1 MDIQIPIV
9 KLWEM
14 YFKLSKENQSLEE
27 QIAQKQTVQVK
38 IDKDNSSDLISI
50 MKQLEKEV
58 QINNNYRNESQQVQS
73 NVKPKNKL
81 VLASGQNM
89 QSSYISQISQIRNSL
104 YIPESLKQF
113 NQITQLFQLFQQQ
126 VQSVL
131 KKTSVQLDLID
142 HKISKQKQLQFDTQ
156 KQLSEQIQSNTQ
168 LRSNIQLLNTQL
180 SNIKSQLQ
188 IEQQKTHQ
196 FEMNE
201 VKQEQEVYKLLKLIS
216 VYFSSCF
223 KRYTQQMLQHI
234 SKQNDQ
240 INIRESN
247 ILNQINKFKREK
259 NETITDLM
267 FENGMKEDKQIQC
280 VQHQIETFESGVQ
293 CVLEDNHEQEQI
305 AHQQTSL
312 QLLQLQEQYKV
323 QNETNQQYVDQL
335 LAQLQKQADAF
346 NTLKQESDNS
356 ELKFA
361 NLQFELN
368 SLKENFEEQVNS
380 ILELKNVCLAQKL
393 TNEQLNAVNNGL
405 TEQIN
410 QLRIE
415 NQQIQ
420 QNNEIKQ
427 QELTSKINQILGIKQ
442 QLTKNVIN
450 NYKVSEST
458 CNLYKQQIQQLN
470 DEKIKLKEQI
480 DSVEANLNSLTY
492 QSEMEI
498 MQKNTQ
504 IEDLKQAHQ
513 LEIEKMRLN
522 EQEQQLEYQNQ
533 NKILLQQINSHQ
545 IMINEEQEQII
556 KLQQQLQQQTNKQ
569 QDTMTG
575 YENLIVNLKQ
585 QENQLTFESV
595 EFNINALILDIQQV
609 SEQQQDIETE
619 MEHLKQYLITYNQD
633 SFQQFNFQI
642 IKFEQNIQNNQI
654 IINNLQETIDQKQ
667 STIQI
672 LDGTAKQLEQ
682 DKENIEQ
689 ASISLQQQLKQ
700 LQQQLDNQHLT
711 YQQSIQQQIQQ
722 QKQEIQEITTQIN
735 NQNQKK
741 FNQVEEQ
748 NSKLINSVNELK
760 LIQQQANEQ
769 ISDLNN
775 INMQLK
781 QELSKKGSK
790 DKEKQ
795 KAVPAQV
802 PQSQDI
808 QAQQQILQ
816 TQTSEQVQLVQQ
828 KLDNCKDEIVQ
839 LNKQILTMETTVS
852 QLKQENIQQ
861 CDTIQQLTEKLDAE
875 SKIEADASTQSTK
888 LIFKENARL
897 KQLLEQNNDYE
908 SSFKKQLLL
917 KDEHINQLTQQKQ
930 QFETD
935 SRTKLQG
942 YQKLTETYRRFQ
954 INYDDIKIQNESL
967 QKKHDMQKTE
977 LENCQ
982 RQLSELEFNLQ
993 SEYMVKQNNMQQEIE
1008 NMKQSHKQQFT
1019 QQQKESEMLIK
1030 RIMQVKEQ
1038 NLQLQAK
1045 IQQLESGKK
1054 QKKDAPIVE
1063 PNNTKD
1069 IEELTLQLNLSK
1081 KHVEE
1086 LENQI
1091 STLKNELKEQLN
1103 IYERL
1108 VKTNQQQITKG
1119 KNDIKQFE
1127 IEAAEMKKK
1136 LTTVTQQLTEREH
1149 FVQQM
1154 NEKVE
1159 KERLQIF
1166 AAEDLKIQFEQ
1177 LKFKQEESQQT
1188 IQVQREQ
1195 IDKLHLKVQQLN
1207 TQLFEVQDQN
1217 ESKIENVEQAEQND
1231 KSELKNNQIREQQL
1245 TNTIKQLELQIV
1257 ELQSVNEKQKIEQ
1270 QVQITQLQEQID
1282 QQQKITINDNQAVL
1296 QTSQITQTQSLLDT
1310 TQNTCETSMSN
1321 ENLYQDQIHTL
1332 KQQILENN
1340 QVINTYKQSEQTIVQ
1355 LQEEIQLLKN
1365 KLSSN
1370 NTNINERDANQQ
1382 DSTNSEVKEDQTII
1396 QSSLTTIQQ
1405 SVIQLQLELDQL
1417 NNEAELKIN
1426 ELNNLLINQ
1435 TEKQTVNIQTNN
1447 KQQEQQIQDLQEYN
1461 KQLQEQSK
1469 IHLQQYLQY
1478 KQYSETTINDL
1489 EVVLNERKSES
1500 ELQVVNLQQE
1510 IRKLNEEIDI
1520 QEHTCRQQVK
1530 QIDDQASQID
1540 TLKLQNSNDTKT
1552 IQKMKQK
1559 ENELHEEIEDLKERI
1574 LMAQEQNQNTAV
1586 QPNAFDNQFDSQ
1598 KATQYEAEIQQLKED
1613 QQKHVKQIQQQVQE
1627 IETVQHEFKSQLHE
1641 KDSEIEQLKSLLEK
1655 NKQDKQSNDHMTS
1668 EVQSQE
1674 NNISKELDEKVDK
1687 FLSSIQE
1694 QDREIQKLEEEE
1706 NNQLQQIQQLKD
1718 KLSQLQED
1726 LQQQL
1731 EQKNSTII
1739 QLELQVSDNQGHNN
1753 NTDSMKEYLDKIE
1766 ALEKE
1771 LAQTQLQNSER
1782 STKLHKLETAE
1793 TQHKQLIS
1801 KLESELSSNK
1811 EHQLVQMSQMSK
1823 MATLDSS
1830 SVKELSYQDLADQT
1844 WKQSIRIKQL
1854 EQQIVKGFDVSSM
1867 DVQTL
1872 DAMHAQLTSQQAKL
1886 KSGVAY
1892 PQTIGEVHQ
1901 FKLQFDND
1909 LSWVQLAQQIKCDWN
1924 AKSSKQLFQTVKTM
1938 AQQLVDHL
1946 KYSQNAVVLQS
1957 AFRFK
1962 YSIVVVY
1969 VQEISFLQ
1977 CYPSV
1982 DKI

>member
-27 QIAQKQTVQVK
+27 QIAQKQTVQLK
-38 IDKDNSSDLISI
+38 IDQDNSSDLISI

-73 NVKPKNKL
+73 NSQQQNKL

-89 QSSYISQISQIRNSL
+89 QSSYISQISYIRNQL
-104 YIPESLKQF
+104 YVPESLKQF

-126 VQSVL
+126 IQSVL
-131 KKTSVQLDLID
+131 KKTCVQLDLID
-142 HKISKQKQLQFDTQ
+142 HKISKQKQQQFDIR
-156 KQLSEQIQSNTQ
+156 KQLSEQNKNNTQ
-168 LRSNIQLLNTQL
+168 LQSNIQLLNTQL

-234 SKQNDQ
+234 QKQFEQ
-240 INIRESN
+240 INQRESN
-247 ILNQINKFKREK
+247 ILNQINQFKKEK

-267 FENGMKEDKQIQC
+267 FENGLKEDKQIQC
-280 VQHQIETFESGVQ
+280 VQHQIEKFESGIQ
-293 CVLEDNHEQEQI
+293 CVLEDNHEMEQI
-305 AHQQTSL
+305 ANEQTSQIL
-312 QLLQLQEQYKV
+312 SQLQEQYKV
-323 QNETNQQYVDQL
+323 QNETNQQQVDL
-335 LAQLQKQADAF
+335 LLTQLQKQADAF

-361 NLQFELN
+361 NIQFEVN

-380 ILELKNVCLAQKL
+380 ILELKNVSSALKL
-393 TNEQLNAVNNGL
+393 TNEQLNSVNNDL

-410 QLRIE
+410 QFRIE

-427 QELTSKINQILGIKQ
+427 QELTRKINEILVIRQ
-442 QLTKNVIN
+442 QLTKNIIN
-450 NYKVSEST
+450 NYKVSENT
-458 CNLYKQQIQQLN
+458 CNLNKQQIQQLN
-470 DEKIKLKEQI
+470 DEKIKLIEQI
-480 DSVEANLNSLTY
+480 DNIEANLNSLTY

-513 LEIEKMRLN
+513 LEIEKMTLH

-533 NKILLQQINSHQ
+533 NAILLQQINNQ
-545 IMINEEQEQII
+545 IIMINEEQEQITL
-556 KLQQQLQQQTNKQ
+556 LQQLLQQQTNKQ
-569 QDTMTG
+569 QDTITG

-585 QENQLTFESV
+585 QENQLTLESID
-595 EFNINALILDIQQV
+595 INTFILDIQQV
-609 SEQQQDIETE
+609 CEQQQDIETE
-619 MEHLKQYLITYNQD
+619 VEHFKQYLITYNSD
-633 SFQQFNFQI
+633 SFQQFNSQI
-642 IKFEQNIQNNQI
+642 TKFEQNLQNNLI
-654 IINNLQETIDQKQ
+654 IINNQFETINQNQ
-667 STIQI
+667 NTIQI
-672 LDGTAKQLEQ
+672 LDGTIKQLEQ
-682 DKENIEQ
+682 DKENIQHE
-689 ASISLQQQLKQ
+689 SISLQQQLKQ

-711 YQQSIQQQIQQ
+711 YQQSLEQQIQQ

-760 LIQQQANEQ
+760 LIQQQAYEQ

-790 DKEKQ
+790 DKDKQ

-802 PQSQDI
+802 PTQDI
-808 QAQQQILQ
+808 QAKQQIIQ
-816 TQTSEQVQLVQQ
+816 MQTSEQVQLVQQ

-839 LNKQILTMETTVS
+839 LNKQILTMETTVQ
-852 QLKQENIQQ
+852 QLKQENNQQ
-861 CDTIQQLTEKLDAE
+861 FETIQQLTEKLNAE
-875 SKIEADASTQSTK
+875 SKIEADVSTQSTK

-897 KQLLEQNNDYE
+897 KQLLEQNTDYE

-930 QFETD
+930 QFEND

-967 QKKHDMQKTE
+967 QNKHDIQKTE

-993 SEYMVKQNNMQQEIE
+993 SEYMIKQNNMQQEIE
-1008 NMKQSHKQQFT
+1008 NIKQSHKQQFT

-1038 NLQLQAK
+1038 NLQLQSK

-1069 IEELTLQLNLSK
+1069 IEELTQQLNLSK
-1081 KHVEE
+1081 KHTEE
-1086 LENQI
+1086 LENMI
-1091 STLKNELKEQLN
+1091 TSLKNELKDQLN

-1108 VKTNQQQITKG
+1108 VKTNQQQITKS
-1119 KNDIKQFE
+1119 KSDIKQFE

-1136 LTTVTQQLTEREH
+1136 LTTVTQQLTEREQ
-1149 FVQQM
+1149 FVQQI

-1195 IDKLHLKVQQLN
+1195 IDNLHLKVQQLN

-1217 ESKIENVEQAEQND
+1217 ESKIENIEQSEQND
-1231 KSELKNNQIREQQL
+1231 QQELKNNQIEHQKL

-1257 ELQSVNEKQKIEQ
+1257 ELQSVNEKNKIEQ
-1270 QVQITQLQEQID
+1270 LEQIAKLQEQID
-1282 QQQKITINDNQAVL
+1282 QQQKIAINDNLTVL
-1296 QTSQITQTQSLLDT
+1296 QTSQITQTQSMLDT

-1321 ENLYQDQIHTL
+1321 ENLYIDQIHTL
-1332 KQQILENN
+1332 KQQILEYN
-1340 QVINTYKQSEQTIVQ
+1340 QVINTYKQSEQTITQ
-1355 LQEEIQLLKN
+1355 LQEELQLLKN
-1365 KLSSN
+1365 QFSSN
-1370 NTNINERDANQQ
+1370 NINVNQKDVNQQ

-1396 QSSLTTIQQ
+1396 QSSLSTIQQ
-1405 SVIQLQLELDQL
+1405 SVLQLQLELDQL
-1417 NNEAELKIN
+1417 NNESELKIN
-1426 ELNNLLINQ
+1426 ELNKLLINR
-1435 TEKQTVNIQTNN
+1435 TEKQTLNIQT
-1447 KQQEQQIQDLQEYN
+1447 EQQIQDLQEYN

-1469 IHLQQYLQY
+1469 IQLQQYLQY

-1540 TLKLQNSNDTKT
+1540 TMKLQNSNDAKT
-1552 IQKMKQK
+1552 IQKMKLK

-1574 LMAQEQNQNTAV
+1574 LMAQEQNQNNMV
-1586 QPNAFDNQFDSQ
+1586 QTTAFDNQFDSY
-1598 KATQYEAEIQQLKED
+1598 KVKQYEAEIQQLKED
-1613 QQKHVKQIQQQVQE
+1613 QQKHVKQIQQQLQE
-1627 IETVQHEFKSQLHE
+1627 IETVQRNSKTQLQE
-1641 KDSEIEQLKSLLEK
+1641 KDTEIEQLKSLVEK
-1655 NKQDKQSNDHMTS
+1655 NQQDKQSNDQMPQ
-1668 EVQSQE
+1668 EVQSKE
-1674 NNISKELDEKVDK
+1674 KTISKELVEKVDQ
-1687 FLSSIQE
+1687 FQSSVQE
-1694 QDREIQKLEEEE
+1694 QDREIQKLEEQE

-1718 KLSQLQED
+1718 KLSQLQVD
-1726 LQQQL
+1726 FQQQL
-1731 EQKNSTII
+1731 EQKNATIK
-1739 QLELQVSDNQGHNN
+1739 QLELQALESQRNNN
-1753 NTDSMKEYLDKIE
+1753 NTDVKEYQDKIE

-1782 STKLHKLETAE
+1782 STKLHRLETAE

-1801 KLESELSSNK
+1801 KLESELSSSK
-1811 EHQLVQMSQMSK
+1811 EQHQLVQMSQMSK

-1830 SVKELSYQDLADQT
+1830 SAKELSYQDLADQT

-1854 EQQIVKGFDVSSM
+1854 EQQIVKGFDVGSM
-1867 DVQTL
+1867 DAQTL

-1886 KSGVAY
+1886 KSAVAY

-1924 AKSSKQLFQTVKTM
+1924 AKSSKQLFQTVKAM

-1969 VQEISFLQ
+1969 VQEINFLQ